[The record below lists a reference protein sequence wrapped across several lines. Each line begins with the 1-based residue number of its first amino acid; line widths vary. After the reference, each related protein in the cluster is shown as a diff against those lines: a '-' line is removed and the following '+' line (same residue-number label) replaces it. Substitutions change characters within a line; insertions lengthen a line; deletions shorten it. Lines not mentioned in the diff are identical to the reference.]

1 MTSIQSGADDST
13 PDPLN
18 DRHLA
23 ECRCPMDCGG
33 RPEAGLR
40 LVSPYPAIGS
50 VDAAR
55 VRPPAVPYVPRRVGE
70 TVRDVLSGR
79 PGVFMGRLGN
89 AVFLRPVSG
98 GVEWDVEPRWIDG
111 PHV

>member
-1 MTSIQSGADDST
+1 MTSTQPGVDEPA

-18 DRHLA
+18 DRQLA
-23 ECRCPMDCGG
+23 DCRCPRDCGG

-40 LVSPYPAIGS
+40 LVSPYPQVPPSGGG
-50 VDAAR
+50 
-55 VRPPAVPYVPRRVGE
+55 VRPPVDPYVPRRVGE
-70 TVRDVLSGR
+70 LVRDALNGR